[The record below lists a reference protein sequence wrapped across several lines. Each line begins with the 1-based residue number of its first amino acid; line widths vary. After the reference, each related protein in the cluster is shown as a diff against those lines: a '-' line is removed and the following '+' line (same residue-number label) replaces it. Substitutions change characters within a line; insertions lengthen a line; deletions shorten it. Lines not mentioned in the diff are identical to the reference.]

1 VDPDFYKTFEFDGSF
16 PGCAPLVIKLMD
28 YDDMFGDELIGS
40 TSIDL
45 EDRYFSPEWQS
56 IRQKPIEFR
65 DLYHPSSTI
74 SQGTVKLWV
83 EIIPVAA
90 GLKDQ
95 VQFDFTPKPSEDFEV
110 RLVVYET
117 RDISMMDV
125 EGTSD
130 VYAKAFFDPSDAKET
145 DTHYRCTNG
154 KASFNYRLLFNLK
167 HPIKDPNGYRLNLQL
182 FDRDFFKSNDT
193 IGEASIDLGPL
204 MEDVALT
211 KRPLTLNSAYY
222 LNYFKDKTRTELEFK
237 DESSFWLTINS
248 GS

>member
-1 VDPDFYKTFEFDGSF
+1 
-16 PGCAPLVIKLMD
+16 
-28 YDDMFGDELIGS
+28 
-40 TSIDL
+40 
-45 EDRYFSPEWQS
+45 
-56 IRQKPIEFR
+56 
-65 DLYHPSSTI
+65 
-74 SQGTVKLWV
+74 
-83 EIIPVAA
+83 
-90 GLKDQ
+90 
-95 VQFDFTPKPSEDFEV
+95 VQFDLTPKPSEEFEV

-117 RDISMMDV
+117 RNIPMMDV

-154 KASFNYRLLFNLK
+154 KASFNYRLLFNLT
-167 HPIKDPNGYRLNLQL
+167 HPIKDKNGYRLNLQL

-211 KRPLTLNSAYY
+211 KRPLTLNRTYY
-222 LNYFKDKTRTELEFK
+222 LSYFKNKTKSDLEFK
-237 DESSFWLTINS
+237 DESSFWLTIDS